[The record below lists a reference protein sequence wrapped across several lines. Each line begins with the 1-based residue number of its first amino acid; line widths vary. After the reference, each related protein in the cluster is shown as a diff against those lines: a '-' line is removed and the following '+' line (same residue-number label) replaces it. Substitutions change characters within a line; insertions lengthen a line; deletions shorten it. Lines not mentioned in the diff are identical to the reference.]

1 MDMIAPAMT
10 ADLAAD
16 DSMSASDQMNMING
30 NAKNSDANEETAEF
44 VTREDIRNIAIIA
57 HVDHG
62 KTTLVDGMLRQTNV
76 FRANQEMAERVLDSN
91 DLERERGITI
101 LAKNTG
107 IVYEGMTINL
117 VDTPGHADFGG
128 EVERVL
134 NMVDGVLLLVDAVE
148 GPMPQTRFVLR
159 KALEKGLKA
168 IVVINKVDRPAARP
182 DFAVNAT
189 FDLFIDLGATEEQAD
204 FPVVYTI
211 GLEARAG
218 NEPDALSDD
227 LRPLFQAIVN
237 YLPGPKVRV
246 GGPLQLLVT
255 TLDHSAYVGKIA
267 VGRLTSGTL
276 RSGQA
281 IVQATASGKMVPGKI
296 SQVYLFRDLKRTE
309 VDEAHAGNIVA
320 VAGIADVGI
329 GDTLT
334 DPNNPQP
341 LPPISVEEPT
351 VRMTFSV
358 NDSPFAGREGQFLT
372 SRHLRARLMQEL
384 ERNVAMRVEETD
396 TANNF
401 VVSGRGELHL
411 AILIETMR
419 REGYEFSV
427 SRPEVIYRESDTGL
441 EEPIEQVY
449 LEVPNDYLGSVTE
462 MLGARRGRMDGIRY
476 GDDGTVYCEFL
487 VPTRGM
493 LGFRQPFLTSTRGT
507 GIFHTL
513 FHGYEPFQ
521 GEIERQSTGSLI
533 ALETGAVTT
542 YALRDLTQRGTFIV
556 QPTEEVYAGQIVG
569 RHVRDEDLV
578 INICKTK
585 QLTNF
590 RDKPKQDDAG
600 LQGIRTLSLDDA
612 IEYLADDDLLE
623 VTPVALRLRKKEL
636 RHETRMRETKRA
648 KLGR

>member
-1 MDMIAPAMT
+1 MAMMT
-10 ADLAAD
+10 AELTANGKMAA
-16 DSMSASDQMNMING
+16 MNAELNTSADTD
-30 NAKNSDANEETAEF
+30 KF
-44 VTREDIRNIAIIA
+44 VTRNDIRNIAIIA

-76 FRANQEMAERVLDSN
+76 FRANQQMAERVLDSN

-107 IVYEGMTINL
+107 IVYEGMTINI

-168 IVVINKVDRPAARP
+168 IVVINKVDRPASRP
-182 DFAVNAT
+182 DYAVNAT
-189 FDLFIDLGATEEQAD
+189 FDLFIDLGASEEQAD

-218 NEPDALSDD
+218 HAPDELGDD
-227 LRPLFQAIVN
+227 LRPLFETIVN
-237 YLPGPKVRV
+237 YLPGPTVRID
-246 GGPLQLLVT
+246 GPLQLLVT

-267 VGRLTSGTL
+267 VGRLTSGTV
-276 RSGQA
+276 RSGQSV
-281 IVQATASGKMVPGKI
+281 VQVTAGGKSLPGKI

-309 VDEAHAGNIVA
+309 VEAAEAGNIVA
-320 VAGIADVGI
+320 VAGIPDVGI

-358 NDSPFAGREGQFLT
+358 NDSPFAGREGQYLT
-372 SRHLRARLMQEL
+372 SRHLRARLFQEL

-401 VVSGRGELHL
+401 IVSGRGELHL

-427 SRPEVIYRESDTGL
+427 SRPEVIYRESDEGL
-441 EEPIEQVY
+441 LEPIEQVY
-449 LEVPNDYLGSVTE
+449 LEVHNDYLGTVTE
-462 MLGARRGRMDGIRY
+462 MLGIRRGRLQDIRY

-513 FHGYEPFQ
+513 FYGYEPFQ
-521 GEIERQSTGSLI
+521 GEIDRQANGSLV
-533 ALETGAVTT
+533 ALESGSVTS
-542 YALRDLTQRGTFIV
+542 YALKDLAQRGTFFV
-556 QPTEEVYAGQIVG
+556 QPTEEVYAGQVVG
-569 RHVRDEDLV
+569 QHIRDEDLV
-578 INICKTK
+578 INICKAK

-600 LQGIRTLSLDDA
+600 LQGIRTLSLDDS

-623 VTPVALRLRKKEL
+623 VTPVALRIRKKEL
-636 RHETRMRETKRA
+636 RHEIRMREAKRA
-648 KLGR
+648 KLGK